1 MALGLTGFIVAIP
14 VFLDVALVILIPIL
28 YSLAIRTRKSLLY
41 YGIPLLAGL
50 AVAHSFIP
58 PTPGP
63 IAVASVLGVDLGWM
77 MLFGVIAGIPAMI
90 VAGPIFGRY
99 IGNKIHVDVPEH
111 IKEEEERKKANNEE
125 GKLLPSFGMICFLI
139 LSPLV
144 LILFN
149 TTGGILLKEGIFK
162 EVVTFIG
169 HPFVALIIATLL
181 SMYFL
186 GKRRGVTKKM
196 KCNQ

>member
-1 MALGLTGFIVAIP
+1 
-14 VFLDVALVILIPIL
+14 
-28 YSLAIRTRKSLLY
+28 
-41 YGIPLLAGL
+41 
-50 AVAHSFIP
+50 
-58 PTPGP
+58 
-63 IAVASVLGVDLGWM
+63 
-77 MLFGVIAGIPAMI
+77 MLFGVIAGIPAMV
-90 VAGPIFGRY
+90 VAESIFGRY

-186 GKRRGVTKKM
+186 GKRRGVTKNEMQSMTTKALEPAGIVILITGAGGVFKEVLIESGVGDAM
-196 KCNQ
+196 GELMASSGFPLVLLAF